1 MGCAFEEVIPQMAVA
16 STGSVLVGLGLILY
30 CSTERR
36 RVRRQV
42 PTGSPQRV
50 KRGMA
55 ERSLCMSESE
65 SKGDDGQGAGRLRV
79 VRVRSAEFGGN

>member
-16 STGSVLVGLGLILY
+16 STGSVLAGLGLVLY

-36 RVRRQV
+36 RVRHRV
-42 PTGSPQRV
+42 PTGSPRRV

-55 ERSLCMSESE
+55 ERSLGTSESE
-65 SKGDDGQGAGRLRV
+65 SKGDDGRGAGLLRV
-79 VRVRSAEFGGN
+79 VRVQSAEFGGN

>member
-16 STGSVLVGLGLILY
+16 LMGSVLAGLGLVLY

-36 RVRRQV
+36 RIRHRV
-42 PTGSPQRV
+42 PTGSPRRV

-55 ERSLCMSESE
+55 EQSLGTSESE
-65 SKGDDGQGAGRLRV
+65 SKGDDGQGAGLLRV
-79 VRVRSAEFGGN
+79 VRVQSAEFGGN